1 MLMDVIPLDAGLVR
15 GSHGVRPVDRA
26 DWPILWL
33 PGDGPTPDTVPA
45 TGVRDLLL
53 GWWPVTV

>member
-1 MLMDVIPLDAGLVR
+1 VR

-53 GWWPVTV
+53 G